1 MLTSALSAFAA
12 VSFLLFGTCSNIL
25 IRLYQKRT
33 TLLVFY
39 RITCM
44 VGIFLFSGF
53 LCAQERITAGIGMSL
68 NPTALVGDN
77 SDTFQQPFGVVT
89 WYVPVRIGNHFRVEP
104 EAAYFNNKRREQDNA
119 SRDLETRTNFVR
131 LGMGVFYE
139 WQPNTLLG
147 DSILRVYAG
156 TRLGILSLWTTRDY
170 YDRTSGNFLGGDGL
184 NRACLYYVAAL
195 GGEYMIGKNLG
206 VGLEFQLGNYEFGEP
221 QYRYGLLPPNYPVLT
236 RYTIF
241 ASTALAFIRLYL

>member
-1 MLTSALSAFAA
+1 MLASTLSAFAA
-12 VSFLLFGTCSNIL
+12 ASFFLFGTCRNTL
-25 IRLYQKRT
+25 IRSYQKRI
-33 TLLVFY
+33 TLLLFC
-39 RITCM
+39 RMACA
-44 VGIFLFSGF
+44 VGIFLSSSS
-53 LCAQERITAGIGMSL
+53 LLAQERITAGIGMSL
-68 NPTALVGDN
+68 NPAALVGDN

-89 WYVPVRIGNHFRVEP
+89 WYVPLRIGNHFRVEP
-104 EAAYFNNKRREQDNA
+104 EAAYFNNNRREQDNA
-119 SRDLETRTNFVR
+119 SRDLETRTNFIRV
-131 LGMGVFYE
+131 GMGVFYE

-147 DSILRVYAG
+147 DSVLRVYAG
-156 TRLGILSLWTTRDY
+156 TRLGILSLWATRDY

-195 GGEYMIGKNLG
+195 GGEYLIGKNLG

-221 QYRYGLLPPNYPVLT
+221 QYRYGVFPPNYPVLT